1 MEKLQPRSENTNRPN
16 LPFNNPA
23 HPVAVIDVGTSS
35 IRMAIAEI
43 HADGQ
48 YRTLETLSQSVSLGK
63 DTFTRGRIGRSTIED
78 AVRVLRSYRKL
89 LREYGIDR
97 SDQIRVVATSAVREA
112 DNRLAFL
119 DRVYSATGLDIQ
131 ALDEAEVNR
140 ITYLGVQPLLKAKP
154 ELAAARAIIMEMGG
168 GSTEI
173 LVVHRGDV
181 LYSRTF
187 RLGSLRLRKMLDSH
201 NETRSRERQIMR
213 TQIGLTIEEITRHV
227 PDADGPDDQGIE
239 LIALGGDVRYAASQ
253 AMGHAVPEDFERI
266 SLKHLQQLADKTL
279 GRSVDE
285 LVRRD
290 HFSIPDAESLGPA
303 LLSYV
308 LLAERLKLN
317 HLLVC
322 DANLRDGLLQDMA
335 DRDAWM
341 DDFHEQVI
349 RSATSFGRKLQFDED
364 HSLHVANLSRHLFEQ
379 LQTEHELPP
388 RYGLILYLAA
398 LLHEIG
404 LFIGT
409 RGYHKHTYYLIINS
423 ELFGMSKQD
432 LQLVATVARY
442 HRRSSPKPTHDM
454 YMRQTREHRIA
465 ISQMAAILRVAIA
478 LGRSRSR
485 RVRELNCSIE
495 RNRIVITVPHVEEL
509 ALEQLALK
517 QSGSLFEEIFG
528 RPPMFRTS
536 PLPQA

>member
-1 MEKLQPRSENTNRPN
+1 MEGIQPRADASNRPN
-16 LPFNNPA
+16 PSVNNPI

-35 IRMAIAEI
+35 IRMAIAEL

-63 DTFTRGRIGRSTIED
+63 DTFSRGRIARSTIED

-89 LREYGIDR
+89 LREYGIER

-119 DRVYSATGLDIQ
+119 DRVYSATGLDVQ

-140 ITYLGVQPLLKAKP
+140 ITYLGVQPLLKSRP
-154 ELAAARAIIMEMGG
+154 ELAAARAVIMEIGG

-181 LYSRTF
+181 LYSHTF

-201 NETRSRERQIMR
+201 NETRSQERQIMR
-213 TQIGLTIEEITRHV
+213 TQIGLTIEEIIRNV
-227 PDADGPDDQGIE
+227 PAAEGPTDQGLE

-253 AMGHAVPEDFERI
+253 ATAPSTPQEIEEVP
-266 SLKHLQQLADKTL
+266 LAHLEKLANNTL
-279 GRSVDE
+279 DRSVDE
-285 LVRRD
+285 LVRSD
-290 HFSIPDAESLGPA
+290 HLSVPDAESLGPS
-303 LLSYV
+303 LLGYV
-308 LLAERLKLN
+308 LLAQRLQLN
-317 HLLVC
+317 HVLVC

-335 DRDAWM
+335 ARDAWM
-341 DDFHEQVI
+341 DDYHEQVI
-349 RSATSFGRKLQFDED
+349 RSAVSFGRKLEFDED
-364 HSLHVANLSRHLFEQ
+364 HALHVANLTRHLFEQ
-379 LQTEHELPP
+379 LEKEHELPP

-404 LFIGT
+404 FFIGT

-423 ELFGMSKQD
+423 ELFGMSKHD

-442 HRRSSPKPTHDM
+442 HRRSSPKPTHEM
-454 YMRQTREHRIA
+454 YMRQSRENRIA
-465 ISQMAAILRVAIA
+465 ISQMAAMLRVAIA

-485 RVRELNCSIE
+485 RVRELQCSNE

-509 ALEQLALK
+509 AMEQLALK

-528 RPPMFRTS
+528 KPPMLRTES
-536 PLPQA
+536 LPQA